1 MQVKSKDGSIT
12 ALRGR
17 FGDIVFRTFK
27 SGKIFATYAP
37 RQHRSIFG
45 PSSVHLREQIEKLN
59 MIIVDEPKKRK
70 HYETR
75 KKNPN

>member
-1 MQVKSKDGSIT
+1 MQVKSKDGSILE
-12 ALRGR
+12 LRGR
-17 FGDIVFRTFK
+17 IGDFIFRTRK
-27 SGKIFATYAP
+27 GKIFAFYKP
-37 RQHRSIFG
+37 RQHRSISG
-45 PSSVHLREQIEKLN
+45 PSSVHLREITDKLN